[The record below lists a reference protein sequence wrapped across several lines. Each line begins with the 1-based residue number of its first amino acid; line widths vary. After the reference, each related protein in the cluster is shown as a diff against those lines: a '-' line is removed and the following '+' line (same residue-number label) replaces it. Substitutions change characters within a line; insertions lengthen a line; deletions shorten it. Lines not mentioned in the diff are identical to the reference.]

1 MQGSLRAALPLL
13 AAICLLGPQA
23 LAADDELGAF
33 LSETCTACHQAD
45 VRDSAIPSI
54 AGMDQAKFISLIQ
67 AYRSG
72 MRTNSVMQAVA
83 TSLSD
88 EEIAALA
95 HYLSTRGVQP

>member
-1 MQGSLRAALPLL
+1 MQVSLRAAIPLL
-13 AAICLLGPQA
+13 AASSLLGPQA

-33 LSETCTACHQAD
+33 LSETCAACHQAD
-45 VRDSAIPSI
+45 ARESAIPSI
-54 AGMDQAKFISLIQ
+54 SGLDEAKFISLIQ

-72 MRTNSVMQAVA
+72 MRTNSVMHAVA

-88 EEIAALA
+88 EETAALA

>member
-13 AAICLLGPQA
+13 AASCLLGPQA

-33 LSETCTACHQAD
+33 LSESCAACHQAD
-45 VRDSAIPSI
+45 VRDSAIPAI
-54 AGMDQAKFISLIQ
+54 AGLDEAKFISLIQ

-72 MRTNSVMQAVA
+72 IRTNSVMQAVA

-88 EEIAALA
+88 QETAALA
-95 HYLSTRGVQP
+95 HYLSTRGNQP